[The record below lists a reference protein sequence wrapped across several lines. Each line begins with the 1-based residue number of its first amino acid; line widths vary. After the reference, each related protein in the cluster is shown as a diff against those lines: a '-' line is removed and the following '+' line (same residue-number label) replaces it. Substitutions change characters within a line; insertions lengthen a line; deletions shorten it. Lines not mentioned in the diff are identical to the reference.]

1 MEKSYSGK
9 IFGNLLRIFLFLGI
23 LFYGMPIVHY
33 ENFRTITVSVVVL
46 FGVYVSLDDM
56 FSKVVITNHGI
67 VEKHS
72 FPFQRETLIP
82 YSSITHIYSRLA
94 FRGFWW
100 NHIIDSTKGSIT
112 ISNYSKWRECLRE
125 LSQRVDIKLIDL
137 DVQKSIGI
145 R

>member
-1 MEKSYSGK
+1 MEQSYSGK
-9 IFGNLLRIFLFLGI
+9 IISNLLSISLLLGI
-23 LFYGMPIVHY
+23 LFYGIPNLQFDDFRVIVLSA
-33 ENFRTITVSVVVL
+33 IVL
-46 FGVYVSLDDM
+46 FCIYVFLDVL

-125 LSQRVDIKLIDL
+125 ISQRVDIKLIDL